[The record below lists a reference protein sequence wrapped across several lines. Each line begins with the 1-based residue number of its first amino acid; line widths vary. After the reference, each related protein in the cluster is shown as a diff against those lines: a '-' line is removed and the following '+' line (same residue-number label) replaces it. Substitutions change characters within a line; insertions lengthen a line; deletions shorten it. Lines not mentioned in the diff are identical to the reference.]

1 MRSLRIPV
9 FLSATMALA
18 VPAHAQGGLQVVR
31 PIPGYV
37 CLALNLNEQQMFSLA
52 SRVPILESPAVTAKP
67 IGYASATVIAST
79 APPTNGFQQVLKL
92 DAVPGWISTSYLK
105 PWKNPGGNGQRCTP
119 SLMSNGRIGFGF
131 E

>member
-1 MRSLRIPV
+1 MRSLPTPGLLI
-9 FLSATMALA
+9 A
-18 VPAHAQGGLQVVR
+18 VMVMSSPAHAQGGLQVVR

-52 SRVPILESPAVTAKP
+52 SRVPILESPAPTAKP

-105 PWKNPGGNGQRCTP
+105 PWKNLGSNGHRCIP